1 MALELAA
8 VHSQRRGSGGAT
20 PPNQQSSNGSRAA
33 AAPEQNRPY
42 SVPSHASDADVQVGL
57 AGGRMRR
64 SPSLSPSCVDV
75 LQRTLPLSFS
85 LFRPLSIHL
94 SYCRHRHHIEY
105 IYIYIINIYVWYLRI
120 CMHACTR
127 QLSHRRRGSTSHSR
141 RRPTHEM
148 HVHECHRGSGLGTST
163 VRRPPNAK
171 QSMPTKAFR
180 EGAIRKT
187 MVNSQ

>member
-1 MALELAA
+1 MAPGLAA
-8 VHSQRRGSGGAT
+8 VHSQRRASGGAT

-75 LQRTLPLSFS
+75 LQRTLPLSFPLS
-85 LFRPLSIHL
+85 RPLSIHL
-94 SYCRHRHHIEY
+94 SYRRHRHYID

-127 QLSHRRRGSTSHSR
+127 QLFHRRQGNTSA
-141 RRPTHEM
+141 TD
-148 HVHECHRGSGLGTST
+148 T
-163 VRRPPNAK
+163 
-171 QSMPTKAFR
+171 
-180 EGAIRKT
+180 
-187 MVNSQ
+187 